1 MEFLL
6 FLIFLA
12 IEFKDIPSTKDIE
25 EKLSGIEEKLYGI
38 KQELKEINQKKK

>member
-12 IEFKDIPSTKDIE
+12 ITFKDIPSTKDIE
-25 EKLSGIEEKLYGI
+25 RELKGI
-38 KQELKEINQKKK
+38 KHELELLNKNKK

>member
-12 IEFKDIPSTKDIE
+12 ITLKDIPSTE
-25 EKLSGIEEKLYGI
+25 GIE
-38 KQELKEINQKKK
+38 QELKGIKRELELLRQKKR

>member
-12 IEFKDIPSTKDIE
+12 ITLKDILSTKDIE
-25 EKLSGIEEKLYGI
+25 REI
-38 KQELKEINQKKK
+38 KSELELLRQKKK

>member
-12 IEFKDIPSTKDIE
+12 ITFKDIPSIK
-25 EKLSGIEEKLYGI
+25 GIE
-38 KQELKEINQKKK
+38 QELKEIKSELELLRQKKK

>member
-12 IEFKDIPSTKDIE
+12 IIFKDIPSTK
-25 EKLSGIEEKLYGI
+25 GIER
-38 KQELKEINQKKK
+38 ELKGIEYQL

>member
-12 IEFKDIPSTKDIE
+12 IVFKDIPNTK
-25 EKLSGIEEKLYGI
+25 GIER
-38 KQELKEINQKKK
+38 ELKEIKYQLESLRQKKK

>member
-12 IEFKDIPSTKDIE
+12 ITLKDIPNTKDIE
-25 EKLSGIEEKLYGI
+25 RELKGI
-38 KQELKEINQKKK
+38 KRELELLRQKKK

>member
-12 IEFKDIPSTKDIE
+12 ITLKDVPSTK
-25 EKLSGIEEKLYGI
+25 GIER
-38 KQELKEINQKKK
+38 ELKEIKSELELLRQKKK